1 MSRLVSLRWLGM
13 ALSLALMA
21 GVVARAEDKKA
32 DKKDE
37 PKEEKIALDKVPKV
51 VLDAFK
57 AKFPEGK
64 LTGASIETE
73 EGKKIYELLFT
84 FKDHKYEMEL
94 EPNGTIIAIDKILDE
109 KELPEAVAKTLAAK
123 YPKAKFN
130 MIEEVTKKDKIEY
143 YEVDLTT
150 ADKVHVEVLV
160 DPSGKIT
167 KEEKK
172 EPKKEDKKDK

>member
-1 MSRLVSLRWLGM
+1 M
-13 ALSLALMA
+13 ALALVLTA
-21 GVVARAEDKKA
+21 AFAVRADEKKVEKKEDKKEA
-32 DKKDE
+32 
-37 PKEEKIALDKVPKV
+37 PKEEKIPLDKVPKA

-73 EGKKIYELLFT
+73 DGKKIYELTFT
-84 FKDHKYEMEL
+84 NKDHKYEMEL
-94 EPNGTIIAIDKILDE
+94 EPNGTIIAIDKIIDA
-109 KELPEAVAKTLAAK
+109 KELPAAVLRTLEEK
-123 YPKAKFN
+123 YPKAKYN

-150 ADKVHVEVLV
+150 ADKTHIEVLV